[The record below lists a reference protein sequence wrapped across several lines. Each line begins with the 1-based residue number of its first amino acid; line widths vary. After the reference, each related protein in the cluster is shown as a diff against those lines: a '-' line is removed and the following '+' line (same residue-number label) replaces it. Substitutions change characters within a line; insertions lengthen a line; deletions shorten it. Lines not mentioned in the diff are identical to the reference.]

1 MTIKSTFASIV
12 ALVIFTSAS
21 YATEPQ
27 HSQSTEPSASAI
39 INGSAGSVST
49 YPWMVFLAD
58 PFGEQFCGA
67 SLISETWVLT
77 AAHCF
82 VNEAG
87 DAIDIETGAESVV
100 VMNSDSVSPLG
111 SGAEQGQIGQI
122 IIHPSY
128 DPNMETSAN
137 VDDFDI
143 ALVELTAAVNFQP
156 VKLLSGSAAEVEA
169 GTQTLIMGWGTTAVD
184 EDNMSINPSN
194 ELLVA
199 NQQIVSSTDCE
210 LVYGGGITDNM
221 ICAGDIETGGT
232 TDTCQGD
239 SGGPMVV
246 ANGNDFVQLGIV
258 SFGGTQTGPACGDPD
273 APGVYAKIS
282 ALASFISDNVT
293 DAQFAV
299 LGETATPD
307 SEATAPVLSVSV
319 EGNQVSIAW
328 TEVAAATGYRLYYA
342 PSPAQTPIESLDMG
356 TALSISGELPSG
368 SSFFVAI
375 EPYDALGAL
384 PEISN
389 VEVFT
394 IE

>member
-1 MTIKSTFASIV
+1 MTIKNNLALLVTFFVLASV
-12 ALVIFTSAS
+12 SH
-21 YATEPQ
+21 ATEPQ
-27 HSQSTEPSASAI
+27 NSPAPEYSSAPI

-87 DAIDIETGAESVV
+87 DAIDIETGAQSVV
-100 VMNSDSVSPLG
+100 VMNSDTVSPLG
-111 SGAEQGQIGQI
+111 SEAEQGQIGQI
-122 IIHPSY
+122 IIHPNY
-128 DPNMETSAN
+128 DPSMETSAN

-143 ALVELTAAVNFQP
+143 ALVELTAAVSFQP
-156 VKLLSGSAAEVEA
+156 VKLLSGSAAEVAA
-169 GTQTLIMGWGTTAVD
+169 GTQTLIMGWGTTEVD
-184 EDNMSINPSN
+184 QDNMSINPSN

-199 NQQIVSSTDCE
+199 NQQIVSRTDCE
-210 LVYGGGITDNM
+210 LVYEGGITDNM
-221 ICAGDIETGGT
+221 ICAGDIEAGGT
-232 TDTCQGD
+232 SDTCQGD

-293 DAQFAV
+293 DAQFV
-299 LGETATPD
+299 ILGETATPD
-307 SEATAPVLSVSV
+307 PEATAPVLSVAV

-375 EPYDALGAL
+375 EPYNAAGAL

-394 IE
+394 VE